1 MVLSSS
7 LRHFGEL
14 QLHDD
19 RLGVLVDVAV
29 RVLIAPPV
37 RGSGTAVCGHN
48 RSRMPSL
55 ASMSAPSHSSHAS

>member
-29 RVLIAPPV
+29 RVLIAPPL
-37 RGSGTAVCGHN
+37 GFIA
-48 RSRMPSL
+48 PS
-55 ASMSAPSHSSHAS
+55 SMSNSSAVTTGR